1 MLNINFEFRK
11 GIFFIRLFGDLNKE
25 TYKKRDIYLKELL
38 ENNNFKYIVLNT
50 NYLNT
55 IDLDGISYITKIL
68 LTTKN
73 DDCNLVICDKTK
85 LFKTLLNNNIPSI
98 EDELEV
104 L

>member
-25 TYKKRDIYLKELL
+25 TYEKKSSYIKELL
-38 ENNNFKYIVLNT
+38 EYNKFKYIVLNT
-50 NYLNT
+50 NYLST

-68 LTTKN
+68 LTAK
-73 DDCNLVICDKTK
+73 CNLVICDKTK
-85 LFKTLLNNNIPSI
+85 LFKTLLNNNVPSI

>member
-25 TYKKRDIYLKELL
+25 TSKKKDAYLKELL
-38 ENNNFKYIVLNT
+38 NDNSFKYIVINT
-50 NYLNT
+50 NYLSS
-55 IDLDGISYITKIL
+55 IDLDGISYLTKIL
-68 LTTKN
+68 LTSN
-73 DDCNLVICDKTK
+73 SFDCNLVICDKTK

>member
-11 GIFFIRLFGDLNKE
+11 GIFFVRLFGDLNRQ
-25 TYKKRDIYLKELL
+25 TYTEKDDYLKELL
-38 ENNNFKYIVLNT
+38 TQDNFRYIVLNT

-68 LTTKN
+68 LMAKKSTT
-73 DDCNLVICDKTK
+73 NLIICDKSRM
-85 LFKTLLNNNIPSI
+85 FSTLLNNNIPSI

>member
-1 MLNINFEFRK
+1 MLNIKFEFRK
-11 GIFFIRLFGDLNKE
+11 GIFFIRLFGDLNKKTYQRKE
-25 TYKKRDIYLKELL
+25 TYLKELI
-38 ENNNFKYIVLNT
+38 ENNSFKYIVLNT

-55 IDLDGISYITKIL
+55 IDLDGVSYITKIL
-68 LTTKN
+68 LTTN
-73 DDCNLVICDKTK
+73 NSNCNLVICDKSK